1 MSFRKKKEKAP
12 LKTAKSAIEK
22 KETKTFYMIM
32 TPFLILFVAYRLFP
46 MAWGVYI
53 SFTNYSGFNLDSVKM
68 VGWDNYIRVFTDN
81 EALASLWRTFLIGVV
96 VIPLSIIICNT
107 FAILLSFMKKGVGI
121 YRTLFYIPSILPV
134 VAVGTMWRGIFLR
147 DGGVLN
153 EIIKLFHG
161 EPVNWMGYD
170 YAGNALMI
178 MLLWGAG
185 SGLLNNIAAI
195 KNIPKELFEASRL
208 DGANV
213 WHQIT
218 KIILPLSSPMNYMAL
233 VTGII
238 TSLQLYAQ
246 PMTLSGIGMASVPIK
261 PLYTY
266 MVHAYQ
272 QIFVNLRFGYGMAL
286 TVVVVLIMVTL
297 TIMNEKLSK
306 KWVYID

>member
-53 SFTNYSGFNLDSVKM
+53 SFTNFSGFNNDSVKL
-68 VGWDNYIRVFTDN
+68 VGLANYIRVFTDN

-107 FAILLSFMKKGVGI
+107 FAILLSFLKKGVGI
-121 YRTLFYIPSILPV
+121 YRTLFYIPAILPV

-153 EIIKLFHG
+153 ELIKLFHG

-170 YAGNALMI
+170 YAGYALMI

-195 KNIPKELFEASRL
+195 KNIPMELFEASRL

-213 WHQIT
+213 WQQIT

-238 TSLQLYAQ
+238 TSLQMYGQ
-246 PMTLSGIGMASVPIK
+246 PMTLSGIGMATVPIK

-286 TVVVVLIMVTL
+286 TVVVVLIMVTM
-297 TIMNEKLSK
+297 TMVNEKLSQ
-306 KWVYID
+306 KWVHID